1 MPVITRSMTAHG
13 SKQSDLVLSSSARL
27 TCDNVPDFPTTNITD
42 AEESILLLPD
52 LVDQSASSE
61 SSIDSDD
68 SSTSSS
74 SSDGDF
80 QISEF
85 SNLNFEISSYD
96 PLPRCV
102 HFSNSSPKLKMES
115 DCVDQLHQ
123 NDRSPSTN
131 HDSPTNNQDSIMQM
145 LSLIS
150 NQMMTSYQDLQEKL
164 VQTEL
169 KFSQELQ
176 RVTTENRLLK
186 QEIHSVMQ
194 NTLSTSRSGDRSTTT
209 ILVPTQ
215 AGSASTSTV
224 PPVSA
229 SVPTSSPAV
238 SSASN

>member
-1 MPVITRSMTAHG
+1 MITSRI
-13 SKQSDLVLSSSARL
+13 
-27 TCDNVPDFPTTNITD
+27 FPTTNITD

-115 DCVDQLHQ
+115 DCVDQLHR

-131 HDSPTNNQDSIMQM
+131 HDSSTNNQDSIMQM

-150 NQMMTSYQDLQEKL
+150 NQMMTNYQDLQEKL

-176 RVTTENRLLK
+176 RLTTENRVLK

-194 NTLSTSRSGDRSTTT
+194 NTLSTSRSGDTSATT